1 MSTFS
6 LAGLS
11 EIGGLDGP
19 QRRNKD
25 LEMSAAY
32 YTAITNARF
41 QRLCNVRG
49 QCLQYKMKNN

>member
-11 EIGGLDGP
+11 EIGGLDSS
-19 QRRNKD
+19 QRKGKD

-32 YTAITNARF
+32 YTTT
-41 QRLCNVRG
+41 QLCISGVPI
-49 QCLQYKMKNN
+49 M